1 MKLIRFGDKGAE
13 KAGVVDN
20 DGVNRDISSV
30 VADWTGETVNDVYF
44 DKVKAKALDSYPA
57 IPEGSRIGAPIGNVP
72 KIIGCALTYGKHAAE
87 AGLETPTEPM
97 IMLTARTAINGPFD
111 DVIMPR
117 GATEL
122 DWEAELVVI
131 MGKGGSYISVEEA
144 MDHVAGYA
152 VGNDVSERQFQLA
165 RSTQWTKGKSADTLK
180 PIGPWLVTKEDI
192 DDPNN
197 LDISIKISG
206 ATRQSSNTGDMVFS
220 VAELISQISN
230 FLTWEAG
237 DVMFTGT
244 PPGVGYGMKPP
255 TYLKPGDVMEPAI
268 AGLGKQRSVV
278 KNIYD

>member
-1 MKLIRFGDKGAE
+1 MKLIRFGDKGQE
-13 KAGVVDN
+13 KAGVVDSS
-20 DGVNRDISSV
+20 GINRDVSSV
-30 VADWTGETVNDVYF
+30 VADWTGETVNDVWF
-44 DKVKAKALDSYPA
+44 DKIRLKTLESYPP

-87 AGLETPTEPM
+87 AGLDTPTEPM
-97 IMLTARTAINGPFD
+97 IMLTARTAINGPYD

-131 MGKGGSYISVEEA
+131 IGKGGSYIPVEEA

-180 PIGPWLVTKEDI
+180 PIGPWLVTKD
-192 DDPNN
+192 DVADPNN

-206 ATRQSSNTGDMVFS
+206 ETRQSSNTGDMVFS
-220 VAELISQISN
+220 VAELVSQISN

-255 TYLKPGDVMEPAI
+255 TYLKPGDVMEPTI
-268 AGLGKQRSVV
+268 AGLGVQRSVV
-278 KNIYD
+278 RKIYD

>member
-1 MKLIRFGDKGAE
+1 MKLIRFGQKGQE
-13 KAGVVDN
+13 RAGVVDDN
-20 DGVNRDISSV
+20 GIYRDVSACIG
-30 VADWTGETVNDVYF
+30 DWTAATIRPEYY
-44 DKVKAKALDSYPA
+44 DKVLQKPLSDYPRVPA
-57 IPEGSRIGAPIGNVP
+57 SARIGAPIGGVP
-72 KIIGCALTYGKHAAE
+72 KIIGCALTYGKHAQE
-87 AGLETPTEPM
+87 AGLETPSEPM

-131 MGKGGSYISVEEA
+131 IGKGGSYIPEEHA

-180 PIGPWLVTKEDI
+180 PIGPWLVTKDEI
-192 DDPNN
+192 ADPNA
-197 LDISIKISG
+197 LDISIKIG
-206 ATRQSSNTGDMVFS
+206 GETRQSSNTSDMVFS
-220 VAELISQISN
+220 VAQLVSQISN

-255 TYLKPGDVMEPAI
+255 TYLQPGDIMEPAI
-268 AGLGKQRSVV
+268 EGLGAQRSIVR
-278 KNIYD
+278 KIYD

>member
-1 MKLIRFGDKGAE
+1 MKLIRFGEKGSE
-13 KAGVVDN
+13 KAGIVDE
-20 DGVNRDISSV
+20 DGVSRDVSETVS
-30 VADWTGETVNDVYF
+30 DWTGETVNAVHF
-44 DKVKAKALDSYPA
+44 DSVKARNLSDYPE
-57 IPEGSRIGAPIGNVP
+57 IPEGARLGAPIGNVP

-97 IMLTARTAINGPFD
+97 IMLTARTAINGPYD

-131 MGKGGSYISVEEA
+131 IGKGGSYIPVEEA
-144 MDHVAGYA
+144 MEHVAGYA

-180 PIGPWLVTKEDI
+180 PIGPWLVTKEDV
-192 DDPNN
+192 PNPN
-197 LDISIKISG
+197 DLDISITING
-206 ATRQSSNTGDMVFS
+206 ETRQSSNTGDMVFS
-220 VAELISQISN
+220 VAELVSQISN

-244 PPGVGYGMKPP
+244 PPGVGYGMNPQ
-255 TYLKPGDVMEPAI
+255 TYLNPGDVMEPTI
-268 AGLGKQRSVV
+268 AGLGAHRSVV
-278 KNIYD
+278 RKIYD